1 MTEWQFYG
9 RTEPLSELRRIVNS
23 GRWFFCRLEGRRRIG
38 KTSLLSHLS
47 KRDTSLSER
56 LIYMQV
62 PDSDERDVATAF
74 RRALSECDHHLARSL
89 SGTVVDF
96 PSMAHAIG
104 NLCHE
109 GLVVVIDEFQYFTR
123 AALKS
128 FNSFLQAEVDQLRD
142 ANALLM
148 FVGEAPGAE
157 EDKQGVP
164 FVGAAG
170 QLLNNLLSKL
180 GLRREEVYI
189 ANIIKSRP
197 PGNRDPEA
205 DEIAACLPFLEK
217 QIKAIRPRVIVTLGR
232 IATHALLGTKEPLT
246 RPRGHWQRYHD
257 IRVMPTFHP
266 SYLLRAPQER
276 RKTWD
281 DMQQVMEYLAEHRET

>member
-1 MTEWQFYG
+1 MPEDPVHELRELVDSLSDWLRYQRRLGWRGVPGKVATQIKDGEQPYEKTLEEIRAEMGDCRRCKLYGG
-9 RTEPLSELRRIVNS
+9 RT
-23 GRWFFCRLEGRRRIG
+23 RLVFGDG
-38 KTSLLSHLS
+38 
-47 KRDTSLSER
+47 
-56 LIYMQV
+56 
-62 PDSDERDVATAF
+62 A
-74 RRALSECDHHLARSL
+74 
-89 SGTVVDF
+89 
-96 PSMAHAIG
+96 
-104 NLCHE
+104 
-109 GLVVVIDEFQYFTR
+109 
-123 AALKS
+123 
-128 FNSFLQAEVDQLRD
+128 RD
-142 ANALLM
+142 ARLM
-148 FVGEAPGAE
+148 FVGEAPGAD

-170 QLLNNLLSKL
+170 QVLNNLLKKL

-217 QIKAIRPRVIVTLGR
+217 QIQAIRPRVIVTLGR

-246 RPRGHWQRYHD
+246 RLRGHWQKYGN

-281 DMQQVMEYLAEHRET
+281 DMQQVMEYLANHEEA